1 MYRAMFWVC
10 VALIVF
16 PLVTIAFRP
25 HLTLYLALQAVVF
38 VYPALHCARKARTT
52 DPRRRRS

>member
-1 MYRAMFWVC
+1 MYRALFWVC

-25 HLTLYLALQAVVF
+25 HLALYLALQAAVF
-38 VYPALHCARKARTT
+38 VYPALHCARKARATGHR
-52 DPRRRRS
+52 PRRS

>member
-1 MYRAMFWVC
+1 MFWVC

-16 PLVTIAFRP
+16 PLVTIPFRP